1 MDQFTI
7 DKAAALLV
15 QARRDM
21 VPLNGLPDA
30 LKPTTVDDGHA
41 IQDATSKGLGKL
53 IGGFKA
59 MAPPNQQ
66 PNRGIIYADTIH
78 ASPCDLPAKLVPQCG
93 VEGEVAF
100 VFRQNLPDRAIPY
113 SRNEV
118 AAVVDACAAIEIV
131 HSRFDIANPL
141 SNLEKLADSIMNGGL
156 VCGATNPDWRA
167 LNLETI
173 AVTVSVNG
181 QAIPGKNRG
190 HPLGDPL
197 GVAVELANMWRSK
210 GGVRAGQVVTCGSYT
225 GLDYLKPGDTCDV
238 TFEGLGTASVR
249 FTIPN

>member
-1 MDQFTI
+1 
-7 DKAAALLV
+7 LV

-21 VPLNGLPDA
+21 VPLNGLPEA
-30 LKPTTVDDGHA
+30 LKPTTVDEGHA

-78 ASPCDLPAKLVPQCG
+78 ASPCDLPAKTVPQCG

-100 VFRQNLPDRAIPY
+100 VFRQNLPDRAVPY

-156 VCGATNPDWRA
+156 VCSATNADWRA

-173 AVTVSVNG
+173 AVTLSVNG
-181 QAIPGKNRG
+181 QPIPGKNRG

-210 GGVRAGQVVTCGSYT
+210 GGVRAGQIVTCGSYT
-225 GLDYLKPGDTCDV
+225 GLDYLKPGDTCEV
-238 TFEGLGTASVR
+238 AFAGLGTASVR
-249 FTIPN
+249 FTIQNR

>member
-1 MDQFTI
+1 MDQQSI

-21 VPLNGLPDA
+21 VPLNGLPQA
-30 LKPTTVDDGHA
+30 LKPTTIDEGHA

-66 PNRGIIYADTIH
+66 PNRGIIYAETIH

-100 VFRQNLPDRAIPY
+100 VFRQNLPDRAVPY

-118 AAVVDACAAIEIV
+118 AAVVDAFVAIEIV

-141 SNLEKLADSIMNGGL
+141 SNLEKLADSIMNAGL
-156 VCGATNPDWRA
+156 VCAAPNPDWRS
-167 LNLETI
+167 LNLATI
-173 AVTVSVNG
+173 AVTMTVNG
-181 QAIPGKNRG
+181 QEIAGKNRG
-190 HPLGDPL
+190 HPIGDPL
-197 GVAVELANMWRSK
+197 GVAVELANMWRAK
-210 GGVRAGQVVTCGSYT
+210 GGVRAGQLVTCGSYT
-225 GLDYLKPGDTCDV
+225 GLDYLKPGDICAV
-238 TFEGLGTASVR
+238 TFEGLGSASVR

>member
-1 MDQFTI
+1 MDKYLI
-7 DKAAALLV
+7 DQAAALLV

-21 VPLNGLPDA
+21 APLSGLPDG
-30 LKPTTVDDGHA
+30 LKPATVDDGHA
-41 IQDATSKGLGKL
+41 IQDAVSQSLGKL

-78 ASPCDLPAKLVPQCG
+78 LSPCDLPARTVPQCG

-100 VFRQNLPDRAIPY
+100 VFRESLPDRAVPY

-118 AAVVDACAAIEIV
+118 AAVVDAFAAIEVV
-131 HSRFDIANPL
+131 HSRYDIAKPL

-156 VCGATNPDWRA
+156 VCAAPNPNWRS
-167 LNLETI
+167 LDLENI
-173 AVTVSVNG
+173 KVTMTVNRKVVKDKTG
-181 QAIPGKNRG
+181 G

-197 GVAVELANMWRSK
+197 AVAVAMANMWRPK

-225 GLDYLKPGDTCDV
+225 GLDYLKPGDTCKV
-238 TFEGLGTASVR
+238 TFEGLGTATVK
-249 FTIPN
+249 FTVPN

>member
-1 MDQFTI
+1 MDQYLI

-21 VPLNGLPDA
+21 LPLNGLPEE

-66 PNRGIIYADTIH
+66 PNRGIIYADTIRR
-78 ASPCDLPAKLVPQCG
+78 SPCDLPATLVPQCG

-100 VFRQNLPDRAIPY
+100 IFRDGLPDRPVPY
-113 SRNEV
+113 SRAEV
-118 AAVVDACAAIEIV
+118 SAVVDAFAAIEIV
-131 HSRFDIANPL
+131 HSRFDIKNPL

-156 VCGATNPDWRA
+156 VCGAPNPNWRS

-173 AVTVSVNG
+173 AVTLSVNG
-181 QAIPGKNRG
+181 TVLPNKNRG

-197 GVAVELANMWRSK
+197 GVAVEMANMWRSK
-210 GGVRAGQVVTCGSYT
+210 GGVRAGQCVTCGSYT
-225 GLDYLKPGDTCDV
+225 GLDYLKPGDTCEV
-238 TFEGLGTASVR
+238 TFEGLGSASVT
-249 FTIPN
+249 FTK

>member
-1 MDQFTI
+1 MDRHSI
-7 DKAAALLV
+7 EKAAALLV

-21 VPLNGLPDA
+21 VPLDGLPAA
-30 LKPTTVDDGHA
+30 LTPTSIDEGHA

-59 MAPPNQQ
+59 MAPPAQQ

-78 ASPCDLPAKLVPQCG
+78 TSPCDLPARLAPQCG

-100 VFRQNLPDRAIPY
+100 VFRESLPNRAVPY

-118 AAVVDACAAIEIV
+118 AAAVDALAAIEIV
-131 HSRFDIANPL
+131 HSRFDIAKPL
-141 SNLEKLADSIMNGGL
+141 SNLEKLADSIMNAGL
-156 VCGATNPDWRA
+156 VCGAPNANWRTLDLA
-167 LNLETI
+167 SI
-173 AVTVSVNG
+173 AVTMSVNG
-181 QAIPGKNRG
+181 EIVPGKNRG
-190 HPLGDPL
+190 HPIGDPL

-210 GGVRAGQVVTCGSYT
+210 GGVRARQIVTCGSYT
-225 GLDYLKPGDTCDV
+225 GLDYLKPGDTCEF
-238 TFEGLGTASVR
+238 TFEGLGSASVR

>member
-1 MDQFTI
+1 MDQYAI

-21 VPLNGLPDA
+21 VPLNGLPEG
-30 LKPTTVDDGHA
+30 LKPTTVDEGHA
-41 IQDATSKGLGKL
+41 IQDATSKSLGKL

-59 MAPPNQQ
+59 MAPPNQP

-78 ASPCDLPAKLVPQCG
+78 PSPCDLPSKLVPQCG

-100 VFRQNLPDRAIPY
+100 IFRESLPDRAVPY

-118 AAVVDACAAIEIV
+118 AAVVDAFAAIEIV
-131 HSRFDIANPL
+131 HSRYDIKNPL

-156 VCGATNPDWRA
+156 VCAAPNPNWRS
-167 LNLETI
+167 LDLETI
-173 AVTVSVNG
+173 KVTMTVNRK
-181 QAIPGKNRG
+181 ALKDKNRG

-197 GVAVELANMWRSK
+197 AVAVGMANMWRSK

-225 GLDYLKPGDTCDV
+225 GLDYLKPGDTCEV
-238 TFEGLGTASVR
+238 TFEGLGTATVK
-249 FTIPN
+249 FKV

>member
-1 MDQFTI
+1 MDQHLI

-15 QARRDM
+15 KARRDM
-21 VPLNGLPDA
+21 QGLPGLPDA
-30 LKPTTVDDGHA
+30 LKPATVDDGHA
-41 IQDATSKGLGKL
+41 IQDAVSQQLGKL

-59 MAPPNQQ
+59 MAPPNLP
-66 PNRGIIYADTIH
+66 PNRGIIYAETIH
-78 ASPCDLPAKLVPQCG
+78 ASPCDLPAKHVPQCG

-100 VFRQNLPDRAIPY
+100 IYRQNLPDRAVPY

-118 AAVVDACAAIEIV
+118 AAVIDAFTAIEIV

-156 VCGATNPDWRA
+156 VCAAPNPEWRS
-167 LNLETI
+167 LDLKNI
-173 AVTVSVNG
+173 AVTMTVNG
-181 QAIPGKNRG
+181 QVIPGKNRG

-197 GVAVELANMWRSK
+197 GVAVEMANMWRSK
-210 GGVRAGQVVTCGSYT
+210 GGVRAGQIVTCGSYT
-225 GLDYLKPGDTCDV
+225 GLDYLKPGDTCEIA
-238 TFEGLGTASVR
+238 FEGLGTASVK